1 MTQAVKR
8 ACDACHRRKVKC
20 DGLNPCRNCNASQL
34 GCTYNAIPQKKG
46 PKGSRAKVISE
57 LRETQR
63 QTSLLARLHCR
74 ITNRQTVVPPPSG
87 SSPAPGYIHADLVK
101 QSINFFFT
109 KMYTMMPILEHN
121 QVTHMFNNMDKD
133 AEAYSLIA
141 ALCAFV
147 LYQPGMQL
155 PGLDMYML
163 ENVPSANI
171 MASELLMDEAIRVR
185 RGYDFVSEPTLA
197 TMVTSYFLASCNKM
211 LDLRKRAWFFLRETA
226 TMFQIADMEREETY
240 RQWSPSEALRRRC
253 LYWQVLA
260 TERLLA
266 LQDNYPISLQP
277 SITSPDMS
285 DETGTE
291 LSLFSHLVSLSRPL
305 EDTIIRVWKK
315 LRQST
320 DIRQVESLRRHL
332 AELVASLGPQD
343 SSNFADYQTIQSWL
357 TNLSWEFQRTTIQSA
372 GDQHAAFSGVMAQIL
387 TDLPS
392 IFPDQGMEIMGNAVL
407 DTILNMSI
415 AALPALS
422 VRPIPRNPTMS
433 NPHKLLQTLLES
445 LAALRMGNTR
455 FIPLVLFQLVDV
467 LAFLC
472 DPMLN
477 EMPDIMA
484 SLDMFDGFGNA
495 GLAQSP
501 TQMFDQKFTLG
512 DVSQPPPPPPQ
523 QQQPQQKPPPLAT
536 GSVSISQT
544 MTSPF
549 STASPTSISSSCME
563 MSQQS
568 LSDFSMPD
576 LIPMQQQPPRSQQ
589 AQQTPPQQPQLQ
601 QMRVESLSHSGMMAG
616 QPTQNQVA
624 QSSQKQA
631 QPQSQQLQSQQQSQ
645 APPQAAQQQTSPID
659 APLGSLQSAPPPVQH
674 QSFKSEPM
682 AQQEHFVGFL
692 AHQVAQTQATANVTF
707 TIPQTSPTSMA
718 HVIPEF
724 HMHQHQGRGP
734 SPTTMDR
741 MAFPMNELM

>member
-20 DGLNPCRNCNASQL
+20 DGLNPCRNCNSSQL

-74 ITNRQTVVPPPSG
+74 ITNRQAVVPPPSG
-87 SSPAPGYIHADLVK
+87 ANPAPGYIHADLVK
-101 QSINFFFT
+101 QSIHFFFT
-109 KMYTMMPILEHN
+109 KMYATMPILEHN
-121 QVTHMFNNMDKD
+121 QVTRMFNDMDKD

-147 LYQPGMQL
+147 LYQPGMHL

-163 ENVPSANI
+163 ENVPSANM

-185 RGYDFVSEPTLA
+185 RGYDYISEPTLG
-197 TMVTSYFLASCNKM
+197 TMVTSYFLASCHKM
-211 LDLRKRAWFFLRETA
+211 LDLRKRAWFYLRETA
-226 TMFQIADMEREETY
+226 TMFQVADMGRDETY
-240 RQWSPSEALRRRC
+240 HRWSACEAYRRRC

-266 LQDNYPISLQP
+266 LQEQYPISLQP
-277 SITSPDMS
+277 SITPPEIT
-285 DETGTE
+285 DETGADLT
-291 LSLFSHLVSLSRPL
+291 LFSHLVSLSRPL
-305 EDTIIRVWKK
+305 EDTIISVWKK

-332 AELVASLGPQD
+332 TELVASLGPQD

-357 TNLSWEFQRTTIQSA
+357 TNLSWEFQHTTIQSA

-387 TDLPS
+387 TDLPT

-407 DTILNMSI
+407 DTILNMAL

-422 VRPIPRNPTMS
+422 VRPMPRNPAMP
-433 NPHKLLQTLLES
+433 NPHKLLQTLLEA

-477 EMPDIMA
+477 DMPDIMA
-484 SLDMFDGFGNA
+484 SLDLFDGFGNA

-501 TQMFDQKFTLG
+501 AQMFDQKFSLG
-512 DVSQPPPPPPQ
+512 DVSQPPPPS
-523 QQQPQQKPPPLAT
+523 QQQPQQQQQQQQQQHPPQLAT
-536 GSVSISQT
+536 GGVSVPQA

-576 LIPMQQQPPRSQQ
+576 MMAMQQQAPRS
-589 AQQTPPQQPQLQ
+589 QQTPPQQTQIQ
-601 QMRVESLSHSGMMAG
+601 QMRLGSLSHSGIM
-616 QPTQNQVA
+616 PA
-624 QSSQKQA
+624 QTSTA
-631 QPQSQQLQSQQQSQ
+631 PAPQ
-645 APPQAAQQQTSPID
+645 QAAQQQHQPPSQPQQQQTQPPPQQQASPIE
-659 APLGSLQSAPPPVQH
+659 APLGPVARQ
-674 QSFKSEPM
+674 QTFKTEPTP
-682 AQQEHFVGFL
+682 QQQQFTGFL
-692 AHQVAQTQATANVTF
+692 AQQATQVQAPGNAFGMTQA
-707 TIPQTSPTSMA
+707 SPTALTHAM
-718 HVIPEF
+718 PEF
-724 HMHQHQGRGP
+724 HMHQHQTRGQTA
-734 SPTTMDR
+734 TTMNA
-741 MAFPMNELM
+741 MAFPMSELM